1 MTPSSQ
7 RAIAFD
13 AAIGEARNQL
23 ASRKPL
29 AAMSLLQRA
38 HVLGQRDFCSHLSV
52 HLLML
57 RAAWALRDG
66 RELRG
71 QLLRLVLTPIG
82 HMSGRLPIG
91 NIGTSDV
98 SAFEPMALSHDLATL
113 LDDRKP

>member
-1 MTPSSQ
+1 MTPGSH
-7 RAIAFD
+7 RAIAF
-13 AAIGEARNQL
+13 AAAMIEARNQL
-23 ASRKPL
+23 ASEQPL
-29 AAMSLLQRA
+29 AAISLLQRA
-38 HVLGQRDFCSHLSV
+38 HVLGQRDFGSHLRV

-82 HMSGRLPIG
+82 HISGRLPIG

-98 SAFEPMALSHDLATL
+98 SAFEPMALPPDLANL
-113 LDDRKP
+113 LHDRKP

>member
-1 MTPSSQ
+1 M
-7 RAIAFD
+7 AFV
-13 AAIGEARNQL
+13 AAMAEARHH
-23 ASRKPL
+23 L
-29 AAMSLLQRA
+29 AAAQPMPAMRSLQRA
-38 HVLGQRDFCSHLSV
+38 HVLGQRDIGPHLRV

-82 HMSGRLPIG
+82 HLSGRLPLG

-98 SAFEPMALSHDLATL
+98 SPFEPMALPPDMAHL
-113 LDDRKP
+113 LNDDKL